1 MKIDAEMMAKE
12 FYEARN
18 PTMKWASLV
27 WWEKLHMAVLAEREA
42 CAKVCDDIDAE
53 NDGLDMLATVCAEA
67 IRARGDRQ

>member
-18 PTMKWASLV
+18 PSMKWSSLV

-42 CAKVCDDIDAE
+42 CAAICDSIPD
-53 NDGLDMLATVCAEA
+53 LATNQAKQAAAA
-67 IRARGDRQ
+67 IRARGDR

>member
-18 PTMKWASLV
+18 PSMKWSSLV

-42 CAKVCDDIDAE
+42 CAEYVAQSFENELVSGKDA
-53 NDGLDMLATVCAEA
+53 AAA
-67 IRARGDRQ
+67 IRARGKV